1 MYSYRNIAYSLF
13 QVKTRSGIIR
23 EPHRPNLQSPA
34 GWIDRR
40 SNGIYNQRRMKLFG
54 TSGIRRIADSSLI
67 ELTLKAGMTAGQL
80 YGDIVIAGDTRT
92 STEAVKYAFI
102 AGAMIAGADCTDI
115 GLVPTPTLA
124 IAAEKSRAGV
134 MITASHNPPEYNG
147 LKFINPDGSAFN
159 AAQQSQIEEMISSG
173 EFTSAKWDAL
183 GKVRTS
189 ESAVNNHIERI
200 LSNITGR
207 FNIKVVLDC
216 GGGAASV
223 ITPVLLRKM
232 GCEVIELNCTP
243 RGDFPRPSEP
253 TEENLQELI
262 RVTREVG
269 ADLGIAHD
277 GDADRMMAVDDK
289 GRFIP
294 GDKLLVLFTR
304 EAGAKKVITTMD
316 ASMIIEEAGA
326 EVIRTKIGDSF
337 VSVEL
342 KNGGEFGGEPS
353 GSWMFPENTLC
364 PDGIYAAARLAS
376 IAGRTRISDLV
387 DDISEYPI
395 QRSSVT
401 VSKLNITG
409 LGEILMSLKPVSI
422 DNKDGI
428 KLIFDDGWALIRPS
442 GTEPKLRLTVEGK
455 DREILRNLHDT
466 CLVIINEYVKQ

>member
-1 MYSYRNIAYSLF
+1 
-13 QVKTRSGIIR
+13 
-23 EPHRPNLQSPA
+23 
-34 GWIDRR
+34 
-40 SNGIYNQRRMKLFG
+40 MKLFG
-54 TSGIRRIADSSLI
+54 TSGIRRIADASLI
-67 ELTLKAGMTAGQL
+67 ELALKAGMVTGQF
-80 YGDIVIAGDTRT
+80 YGDIIIAGDTRT

-102 AGAMIAGADCTDI
+102 SGALIAGADCMDV

-124 IAAEKSRAGV
+124 IAAEKSQAGI

-159 AAQQSQIEEMISSG
+159 VAQQLQIEEMISAG
-173 EFTSAKWDAL
+173 THTPVKWDAL

-189 ESAVNNHIERI
+189 DSAVNNHIERI
-200 LSNITGR
+200 LLNITGQY
-207 FNIKVVLDC
+207 NSKVVLDC

-232 GCEVIELNCTP
+232 GCEVVELNCAP

-294 GDKLLVLFTR
+294 GDKLLVLFAR
-304 EAGAKKVITTMD
+304 EVGAKKVITTLD
-316 ASMIIEEAGA
+316 ASMIIDEAGA
-326 EVIRTKIGDSF
+326 EVIRTEIGDSF

-353 GSWMFPENTLC
+353 GSWMFPENSLC

-376 IAGRTRISDLV
+376 IAGKTRISDLI
-387 DDISEYPI
+387 DGIPEYPI

-401 VSKLNITG
+401 MRKLDITG
-409 LGEILMSLKPVSI
+409 LEQILMTLNPVSI

-442 GTEPKLRLTVEGK
+442 GTEPKIRLTVEGK
-455 DREILRNLHDT
+455 DRETLRNLHDT
-466 CLVIINEYVKQ
+466 CLVIINEFVKE

>member
-1 MYSYRNIAYSLF
+1 
-13 QVKTRSGIIR
+13 
-23 EPHRPNLQSPA
+23 
-34 GWIDRR
+34 
-40 SNGIYNQRRMKLFG
+40 MKLFG
-54 TSGIRRIADSSLI
+54 TSGIRRIADSSLV
-67 ELTLKAGMTAGQL
+67 ELALKAGRAAGHL
-80 YGDIVIAGDTRT
+80 YENIVIAGDTRT

-102 AGAMIAGADCTDI
+102 SGALIAGADCTDV

-159 AAQQSQIEEMISSG
+159 TAQQLQIEEMISAG
-173 EFTSAKWDAL
+173 AHTSVNWDDFGNA
-183 GKVRTS
+183 RIS
-189 ESAVNNHIERI
+189 EDAVNNHIDRI
-200 LSNITGR
+200 LSNITGQ

-223 ITPVLLRKM
+223 ITPILLRRM
-232 GCEVIELNCTP
+232 GCEVIELNCVP
-243 RGDFPRPSEP
+243 RGDFTRPSEP

-262 RVTREVG
+262 RVTGEVG

-289 GRFIP
+289 GRFVP
-294 GDKLLVLFTR
+294 GDKLLVLFAR
-304 EAGAKKVITTMD
+304 EAGAKKVITTLD
-316 ASMIIEEAGA
+316 ASMIIEETGV
-326 EVIRTKIGDSF
+326 EVIRTKIGDSY

-353 GSWMFPENTLC
+353 GSWMFPENSLC
-364 PDGIYAAARLAS
+364 PDGIYAAARIAA

-387 DDISEYPI
+387 DQVPEYPI
-395 QRSSVT
+395 QRSSVGVNRLDT
-401 VSKLNITG
+401 TG
-409 LGEILMSLKPVSI
+409 LEEILMSLNPVST

-428 KLIFDDGWALIRPS
+428 KLIFDDSWALIRPS

-455 DREILRNLHDT
+455 NREILRNLHDT
-466 CLVIINEYVKQ
+466 CLVIINEYVK

>member
-1 MYSYRNIAYSLF
+1 
-13 QVKTRSGIIR
+13 
-23 EPHRPNLQSPA
+23 
-34 GWIDRR
+34 
-40 SNGIYNQRRMKLFG
+40 MKLFG
-54 TSGIRRIADSSLI
+54 TSGIRKIADSSLV
-67 ELTLKAGMTAGQL
+67 ELAVKAGMATGNL
-80 YGDIVIAGDTRT
+80 YGDIVVGGDTRT
-92 STEAVKYAFI
+92 STEALKYAFI
-102 AGAMIAGADCTDI
+102 SGALIAGADCTDV

-159 AAQQSQIEEMISSG
+159 FDQQSQIEEMISSG
-173 EFTSAKWDAL
+173 SYTSVKWDAF
-183 GKVRTS
+183 GNVRTL
-189 ESAVNNHIERI
+189 EDAVNNHIDRI
-200 LSNITGR
+200 LSNIVGK
-207 FNIKVVLDC
+207 FNMKVVLDC

-232 GCEVIELNCTP
+232 GCEVVELNCIP
-243 RGDFPRPSEP
+243 RGDFTRPSEP
-253 TEENLQELI
+253 TEKNLQELI
-262 RVTREVG
+262 RVTGEVG

-294 GDKLLVLFTR
+294 GDKLLVLFAR

-316 ASMIIEEAGA
+316 ASMIIEETGV

-353 GSWMFPENTLC
+353 GSWMFPENSLC
-364 PDGIYAAARLAS
+364 PDGIYAAAKIVA

-387 DDISEYPI
+387 DDIPEYPI
-395 QRSSVT
+395 QRSSVRMDKT
-401 VSKLNITG
+401 DTTG
-409 LGEILMSLKPVSI
+409 LEEILLSLKPVST

-428 KLIFDDGWALIRPS
+428 KLVFDGGWALIRPS

-455 DREILRNLHDT
+455 NTEVLRNLHDT
-466 CLVIINEYVKQ
+466 CLVIINEFLK

>member
-1 MYSYRNIAYSLF
+1 
-13 QVKTRSGIIR
+13 
-23 EPHRPNLQSPA
+23 
-34 GWIDRR
+34 
-40 SNGIYNQRRMKLFG
+40 MKLFG
-54 TSGIRRIADSSLI
+54 TSGIRKITDGGLV
-67 ELTLKAGMTAGQL
+67 ELALKAGMATGNL
-80 YGDIVIAGDTRT
+80 YGDIVVGGDTRT

-102 AGAMIAGADCTDI
+102 SGALIAGADCTDV

-159 AAQQSQIEEMISSG
+159 FAQQSQIEEMISAGSY
-173 EFTSAKWDAL
+173 SSVKWDAF
-183 GKVRTS
+183 GNVRNS
-189 ESAVNNHIERI
+189 EDAVNNHIDRI
-200 LSNITGR
+200 LSNITGQ
-207 FNIKVVLDC
+207 FSIKVILDC

-223 ITPVLLRKM
+223 ITPILLRKM
-232 GCEVIELNCTP
+232 GCEVVELNCIP
-243 RGDFPRPSEP
+243 RGDFTRPSEP

-262 RVTREVG
+262 RVTSEVG

-294 GDKLLVLFTR
+294 GDKLLVLFAR

-316 ASMIIEEAGA
+316 ASMIIEETGA
-326 EVIRTKIGDSF
+326 KVIRTKIGDSF

-353 GSWMFPENTLC
+353 GSWMFPENSLC
-364 PDGIYAAARLAS
+364 PDGIYAAARLVA
-376 IAGRTRISDLV
+376 ITGGTRISDLV
-387 DDISEYPI
+387 DDIPEYPI
-395 QRSSVT
+395 RRSSVMINELDT
-401 VSKLNITG
+401 TG
-409 LGEILMSLKPVSI
+409 LEETLMSLKPVST

-455 DREILRNLHDT
+455 DREVLRNLHDE
-466 CLVIINEYVKQ
+466 CLTIINEFVKDR

>member
-1 MYSYRNIAYSLF
+1 
-13 QVKTRSGIIR
+13 
-23 EPHRPNLQSPA
+23 
-34 GWIDRR
+34 
-40 SNGIYNQRRMKLFG
+40 MKLFG
-54 TSGIRRIADSSLI
+54 TSGIRKIADSSLV
-67 ELTLKAGMTAGQL
+67 ELALKAGIASGNI
-80 YGDIVIAGDTRT
+80 YGNIVVGGDTRT

-102 AGAMIAGADCTDI
+102 SGVLIAGSDCTDV
-115 GLVPTPTLA
+115 GLVPTPTVA

-147 LKFINPDGSAFN
+147 LKFINPDGSAFDF
-159 AAQQSQIEEMISSG
+159 AQQSRIEEVVSAGSYISV
-173 EFTSAKWDAL
+173 EWDAF
-183 GKVRTS
+183 GNVRTS
-189 ESAVNNHIERI
+189 EDAVDNHIDRI

-207 FNIKVVLDC
+207 HNIKVVLDC

-223 ITPVLLRKM
+223 ITPMLLRKM
-232 GCEVIELNCTP
+232 GCEVVELNCVP
-243 RGDFPRPSEP
+243 RGDFIRPSEP

-262 RVTREVG
+262 RVTGEAG

-294 GDKLLVLFTR
+294 GDKLLVLFAR

-316 ASMIIEEAGA
+316 ASMIIEETGA

-353 GSWMFPENTLC
+353 GSWMFPENSLC
-364 PDGIYAAARLAS
+364 PDGIYAAAKLVA
-376 IAGRTRISDLV
+376 IAGRNRISDLV
-387 DDISEYPI
+387 DDIPEYPI
-395 QRSSVT
+395 RRSSVRMN
-401 VSKLNITG
+401 KLDTTG
-409 LGEILMSLKPVSI
+409 LEEILMSLKPLST

-428 KLIFDDGWALIRPS
+428 KLVFNDGWALVRPS

-455 DREILRNLHDT
+455 DRDVLRNLHNE
-466 CLVIINEYVKQ
+466 CLAIINEFVKDR